1 MKDFPVPLR
10 PLTGLVLFV
19 MGACYFPG
27 TEPAPAPAT
36 LPPCDSGL
44 VGIRTATLQDR
55 TTGQVTDLILDR
67 GWVADDRT
75 LLVVVLDEPPTLR
88 NPREVA
94 EAIQRSYPSELR
106 EQGVG
111 GTAEFA
117 LLVDG
122 AGAVIDAA
130 LLEESGH
137 PELDRAGEDA
147 VRQAA
152 FTPAVY
158 RGCRPFYWTTLRA
171 TFAAQ

>member
-1 MKDFPVPLR
+1 MKPFPVPLR
-10 PLTGLVLFV
+10 PLAGLVLV
-19 MGACYFPG
+19 LMGACYFPG
-27 TEPAPAPAT
+27 TEPPPAPDA

-44 VGIRTATLQDR
+44 VGIRTATLRDR
-55 TTGQVTDLILDR
+55 TPGQVTDFILDR

-75 LLVVVLDEPPTLR
+75 LLVVVLDEPPALR

-94 EAIQRSYPSELR
+94 EATRRGYPPELR

-122 AGAVIDAA
+122 TGAVIDAA
-130 LLEESGH
+130 MLEGSGH
-137 PELDRAGEDA
+137 PALDRAGEDA

-171 TFAAQ
+171 TFALR